1 LILVSEAYKNRN
13 KQVLKIVICDDVDN
27 GFQESGELSRLE
39 ASAVIER
46 YAETALQRW
55 ELINRLRGAF
65 AAVAIRDR
73 TVLDRQLLHELPDLR
88 LIAYSGPHRIDV
100 PAATEMGIVVVGT
113 PGTST
118 PSVAEHVFGMI
129 FALARAIPQADYG
142 LRHRHWNSRAGMELE
157 GKTLGILGL
166 GRTGGAVAKRA
177 GVFGLHVIA
186 WGPTLTAE
194 RASASGVK
202 IVSEEE
208 LFRASDIL
216 SVHLRRSDWSR
227 GFVNAA
233 RLNLMKPTAYL
244 IDISWDGIV
253 DHHAVAKALADKK
266 IAGAALDL
274 CGTDPVDMNDPILDA
289 PNTVLTPHLAWQT
302 KESYQRSAATTVD
315 NILAYLSGTPK
326 NVLNPEALNG
336 PRQHRPV
343 S

>member
-1 LILVSEAYKNRN
+1 
-13 KQVLKIVICDDVDN
+13 VLKVVVCDDVDN
-27 GFQESGELSRLE
+27 GFQKSGELSRLE
-39 ASAVIER
+39 TVAVVER
-46 YAETALQRW
+46 YSETASKRS

-73 TVLDRQLLHELPDLR
+73 TVLDRQLLNELPDLR

-100 PAATEMGIVVVGT
+100 PAATEIGIVLSGT

-129 FALARAIPQADYG
+129 FALARGIPRADYG
-142 LRHRHWNSRAGMELE
+142 LRQRQWNSSAGLELE

-177 GVFGLHVIA
+177 PAFGLHLIA
-186 WGPTLTAE
+186 WGPTLTTE
-194 RASASGVK
+194 RASASGAK
-202 IVSEEE
+202 LVSEEA

-227 GFVNAA
+227 GFVNSA
-233 RLNLMKPTAYL
+233 RLSLMKPTAYL

-253 DHHAVAKALADKK
+253 EHHALAKALVERK

-274 CGTDPVDMNDPILDA
+274 CGTDPVDMSDPILDA

-302 KESYQRSAATTVD
+302 KESYKRSAATTVD
-315 NILAYLSGTPK
+315 NILAYLNGTPK
-326 NVLNPEALNG
+326 NVLNPEALDG
-336 PRQHRPV
+336 ERHHRPLPLF
-343 S
+343 

>member
-1 LILVSEAYKNRN
+1 M
-13 KQVLKIVICDDVDN
+13 LKIVVCDDVDN

-39 ASAVIER
+39 SSAVIER
-46 YAETALQRW
+46 YSETAAQRW
-55 ELINRLRGAF
+55 ELIHRLRGAF

-73 TVLDRQLLHELPDLR
+73 TVLDRQLLNELPDLR

-100 PAATEMGIVVVGT
+100 PAATEMGIVLVGT

-129 FALARAIPQADYG
+129 FALARGIPQADYG
-142 LRHRHWNSRAGMELE
+142 LRQRHWNSRPGVELE

-177 GVFGLHVIA
+177 PVFGLHVIA

-202 IVSEEE
+202 LVSEEE

-216 SVHLRRSDWSR
+216 AVHLRRSDWSR

-253 DHHAVAKALADKK
+253 DRRAVAKALVERK

-274 CGTDPVDMNDPILDA
+274 CGTDPVDMSDPILDA

-302 KESYQRSAATTVD
+302 KESYKRSAATTVD

-326 NVLNPEALNG
+326 NVLNPEALDG
-336 PRQHRPV
+336 RRQHRPLT
-343 S
+343 

>member
-1 LILVSEAYKNRN
+1 
-13 KQVLKIVICDDVDN
+13 VLKIVVCDDVDN

-39 ASAVIER
+39 SSAVIER
-46 YAETALQRW
+46 YSETAAQRK
-55 ELINRLRGAF
+55 ELISRLRGAF

-73 TVLDRQLLHELPDLR
+73 TVLDRQLLNELPDLR

-100 PAATEMGIVVVGT
+100 PAATEMGIVLVGT

-129 FALARAIPQADYG
+129 FALARGIPQADYN
-142 LRHRHWNSRAGMELE
+142 LRQRHWNSRPGLELE

-166 GRTGGAVAKRA
+166 GRTGGAVARRA
-177 GVFGLHVIA
+177 PVFGLHVIA

-194 RASASGVK
+194 RASVSGVTM
-202 IVSEEE
+202 VSEEE

-216 SVHLRRSDWSR
+216 AVHLRRSDWSR

-253 DHHAVAKALADKK
+253 DRRAVAKALVEKK

-274 CGTDPVDMNDPILDA
+274 CGTDPVDMSDPILDA

-302 KESYQRSAATTVD
+302 KESYKRSAATTVD

-326 NVLNPEALNG
+326 NVLNPEALDG
-336 PRQHRPV
+336 QRQHRPLT
-343 S
+343 